1 MGPLWTDK
9 RIRQLA
15 VAVLVVILALG
26 LLSLVSTVFQ
36 MIVPL
41 ALIIGGAFAF
51 YKIVLEGRDAPDA
64 FEAMEDEL
72 AESSGLAAGD
82 LAVDSEDAANLA
94 DDEDESAALERLSAV
109 ERAQNEFLDSAT
121 PAEEILDQIRSRKDR
136 LHGDDD
142 A

>member
-1 MGPLWTDK
+1 MGQLWNDK

-15 VAVLVVILALG
+15 IAVLVVILALG

-41 ALIIGGAFAF
+41 ALIIGGGFLF
-51 YKIVLEGRDAPDA
+51 YKIVLEGRDASDA
-64 FEAMEDEL
+64 VEAMDDEL
-72 AESSGLAAGD
+72 AEASGMAAAD
-82 LAVDSEDAANLA
+82 LALDEAPADANE
-94 DDEDESAALERLSAV
+94 DEDDSAALERLSAA
-109 ERAQNEFLDSAT
+109 ERAQSEFLDSAT
-121 PAEEILDQIRSRKDR
+121 PAEEILDQIRARKQR